1 MNRYRPSAALREKA
15 ETMDD
20 VALGLDLK
28 GLKDIQKKK
37 KLSVDSYLPLRRD
50 RQRDQCRA
58 TYFLV
63 FWSGRMELSE
73 EKLTRIL
80 VV

>member
-37 KLSVDSYLPLRRD
+37 SSV
-50 RQRDQCRA
+50 
-58 TYFLV
+58 
-63 FWSGRMELSE
+63 
-73 EKLTRIL
+73 
-80 VV
+80 